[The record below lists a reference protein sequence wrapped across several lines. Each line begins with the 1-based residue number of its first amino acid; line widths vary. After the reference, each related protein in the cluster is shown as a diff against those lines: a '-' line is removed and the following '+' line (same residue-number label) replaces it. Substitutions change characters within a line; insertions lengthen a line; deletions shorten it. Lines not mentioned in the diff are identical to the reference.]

1 MGMKN
6 QMVERKK
13 IQQEEEDTNWVI
25 LSRYFVLFGIKNWT
39 EEWKIN
45 FGHFYCSTLAVF
57 KNLVLPNFLYSR
69 VSSGWVQMKQKKKQ
83 DKTYF

>member
-1 MGMKN
+1 MSFKKMMGMKN

-45 FGHFYCSTLAVF
+45 FGRFYCSTLAVF
-57 KNLVLPNFLYSR
+57 KNLVLPNFCTVGYLQGGFR
-69 VSSGWVQMKQKKKQ
+69 
-83 DKTYF
+83 